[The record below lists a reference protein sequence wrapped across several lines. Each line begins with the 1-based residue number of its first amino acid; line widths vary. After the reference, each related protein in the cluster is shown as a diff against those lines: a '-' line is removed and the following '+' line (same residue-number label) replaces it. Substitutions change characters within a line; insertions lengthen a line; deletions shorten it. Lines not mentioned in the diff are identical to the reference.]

1 MVQFSR
7 SKSAWNNRNT
17 EILGLSDDLC
27 EFPNETK
34 GKRRTGHRAS
44 SLSNI
49 ANVISRDEIVTHQ
62 LNDTSVVISEQSLK
76 DLKHKV
82 DESETQKHLIT
93 ALKER
98 LKSVNYEKEIL
109 EKKSLADKEI
119 ILNNE
124 KKISTL
130 KEELSNA
137 NHIVIELKD
146 LLEVYKQRISELE
159 ENHNFEIWTGN
170 EAVNTRDDDLCSN
183 PRSEAVTLQ
192 DELMAGLS
200 SSSQSLGIYS
210 KDNDSISFNKHVLFN
225 DTPEKLGDTQKSIS
239 LSNNYEWLIPIE
251 IRRLIPFVCR
261 MQLFQ
266 QFVIHEEDQALK
278 NGISTYENYKSC
290 EEKIFDNTNIEY
302 DMNII
307 KNNKLKLYSNHNNTG
322 FLGPIAAKIRLIFNP
337 LKFCIQDILNKIRSN
352 QEDFSYSQSLR
363 ILLECINKQI
373 LVILSYSLAQKFQ
386 GSLSTRTI
394 SKGTLL
400 DNNEIST
407 TPKSAKL
414 ALTSDRKDID
424 LKISNTEYKEY
435 SCIEDIQ
442 ISFLRLKL
450 WIEEEIMYED
460 EISTIELSKADNI
473 FKLFNTMT
481 NELNIQNLSLDRSI
495 DSYSVLQY
503 GTLQFF
509 FILYKEWQR
518 LMKREQFLLG
528 ELQQMIRI
536 YHRIKTLMTTIDH
549 SINMEEDR
557 QSLIFAQE
565 NSYVNEIEKELT
577 RLGLGVI
584 SGRELLTS
592 KSTNNKIESSITD
605 TDISKNLVNININ
618 NNDQFLKREQVNQL
632 IERLQKFPDP
642 YTADKDDLIS
652 IREAIRPLS
661 SYGRRAPEPYIG
673 FFALLTFRLDIDIQN
688 HDREIRAFQ
697 KVIKNMEDQCDRQQ
711 EELEELHEEL
721 EQLYDGIEKFSSENS
736 DRDWITLCKQVN
748 LGLSDQ
754 LDS

>member
-1 MVQFSR
+1 MVQFYR
-7 SKSAWNNRNT
+7 SKSAWNNRDT
-17 EILGLSDDLC
+17 DILGLSDDLC
-27 EFPNETK
+27 EFPDDTK
-34 GKRRTGHRAS
+34 DNRRMAHRAS
-44 SLSNI
+44 SLSDISNI
-49 ANVISRDEIVTHQ
+49 ISRDEIITHQ
-62 LNDTSVVISEQSLK
+62 LNDTLVVISKQSLK

-98 LKSVNYEKEIL
+98 LKNVNNEKETL

-130 KEELSNA
+130 KEELLNA
-137 NHIVIELKD
+137 NNIVIELKD
-146 LLEVYKQRISELE
+146 LLEVYKQRISKLE
-159 ENHNFEIWTGN
+159 ENHDFEIWTGK

-183 PRSEAVTLQ
+183 PRSEVVTLQ
-192 DELMAGLS
+192 DELMAGLF
-200 SSSQSLGIYS
+200 SSSQSLEIYS

-239 LSNNYEWLIPIE
+239 FSNNSEWLIPIE
-251 IRRLIPFVCR
+251 IRRLIPFICR

-266 QFVIHEEDQALK
+266 QFVIHEEDQVLN
-278 NGISTYENYKSC
+278 NGISTYENHKSC
-290 EEKIFDNTNIEY
+290 EEKIFDNTNIE

-307 KNNKLKLYSNHNNTG
+307 KNNKLKLYSNNNNTG

-373 LVILSYSLAQKFQ
+373 LVISSYSLPPKFQ
-386 GSLSTRTI
+386 GSLSARTI

-400 DNNEIST
+400 DHNEISI
-407 TPKSAKL
+407 TPRSAKL
-414 ALTSDRKDID
+414 ALKSDKKDIG
-424 LKISNTEYKEY
+424 LKIGNIEYKEY
-435 SCIEDIQ
+435 GYMKDIQ
-442 ISFLRLKL
+442 ISFLMLKL
-450 WIEEEIMYED
+450 WIEEEIMCEG

-473 FKLFNTMT
+473 FELFNTIT
-481 NELNIQNLSLDRSI
+481 SELNIQNLGLDRSI
-495 DSYSVLQY
+495 DSYPVLQY

-509 FILYKEWQR
+509 FILYKEWKR
-518 LMKREQFLLG
+518 LMEREQSLLG
-528 ELQQMIRI
+528 ELQQMVRI
-536 YHRIKTLMTTIDH
+536 YHRIKTLITTTDH
-549 SINMEEDR
+549 SINMEEER

-605 TDISKNLVNININ
+605 TDISKNLVNVNIN
-618 NNDQFLKREQVNQL
+618 NNDQFLRREQVNQL

-652 IREAIRPLS
+652 IRETIRPLS

-721 EQLYDGIEKFSSENS
+721 EQLYDTIEKFSSENS

-748 LGLSDQ
+748 LGLSNQ